1 MSTLAYALTP
11 SDLLLTHDVD
21 TDLLL
26 HDLARDDETLRV
38 QALVASGDYFETL
51 AAELEQVAAALP
63 VHCVEQYKLQ
73 DYITQLLYLQRTYT
87 ITRKP

>member
-1 MSTLAYALTP
+1 
-11 SDLLLTHDVD
+11 
-21 TDLLL
+21 
-26 HDLARDDETLRV
+26 
-38 QALVASGDYFETL
+38 VASGDYFETL